1 MVKRL
6 GGARR
11 KSRYKLRKNVS
22 DKGKINLRRYFQK
35 FNIND
40 KVALIM
46 EPGFHKGNYNLRFYG
61 KIGIVTGQ
69 KGSCYNIKIM
79 DGNKEKDLI
88 VHPVHLRKHG

>member
-22 DKGKINLRRYFQK
+22 DKGKTSLRGYFQK
-35 FNIND
+35 LNVND
-40 KVALIM
+40 KVALVM
-46 EPGFHKGNYNLRFYG
+46 EPGVQSMAYNLRFHG
-61 KIGIVTGQ
+61 KIGRVTGQ

-79 DGNKEKDLI
+79 DGKKEKDLI
-88 VHPVHLRKHG
+88 VHPIHLRRV